1 MLDKVCTID
10 EAVSGVCD
18 GAVVAIGGFGVKHS
32 FPVSLLVALRQ
43 RGAGELTLVANSLGR
58 GEHSAEIL
66 IDAGQVSRL
75 IVSFSARPGFDSVAE
90 RLIATGQIELEI
102 VPQGIL
108 VERLRAAAAGL
119 AAFYSPTGVGTSLT
133 AGKESRIF
141 GGREFVLETALPVDY
156 ALLRAHRAD
165 RYGNAEFR
173 GASENFNPA
182 FGKGA
187 RTTIVE
193 ADEIVEPGQIDP
205 ERVGLPAVFVDHVVQ
220 STMRVVPDVTDARRR
235 PASTRRAYLGKPG
248 WSRGEMAAR
257 IAGEIPDGSYV
268 NLGAGMPSLVAAE
281 LQGREVF
288 LHAENGLLG
297 YGQPLAAAAEVDPDL
312 FDAAGAFVQSRPG
325 MSFFDSVT
333 SFEIARSG
341 RLDFVVLG
349 GYQVDA
355 AANLANWS
363 NPSQV
368 GGGVGGAM
376 DLVSRARTLIVMMQ
390 HCDNTGSPKL
400 VDTCTYPLTGLHCVD
415 IVITDLGLF
424 RYRGGQWQVEETAPG
439 FRATKVM
446 SLTGLSI
453 AGTSVND
460 GGRARTIGER
470 EPW

>member
-1 MLDKVCTID
+1 MLDKVCTLD
-10 EAVSGVCD
+10 EAVSGVTD
-18 GAVVAIGGFGVKHS
+18 GAVIAIGGFGVKHS

-43 RGAGELTLVANSLGR
+43 QGARELTLVANSLGR
-58 GEHSAEIL
+58 GEHSAEAL

-75 IVSFSARPGFDSVAE
+75 IVAFSARPGFDSSAE
-90 RLIATGQIELEI
+90 RLIAAGKIELEI

-133 AGKESRIF
+133 AGKERRKFS
-141 GGREFVLETALPVDY
+141 GREFVLETALPVDY

-187 RTTIVE
+187 GTTIVE
-193 ADEIVEPGQIDP
+193 ADEIVEPGRIDP
-205 ERVGLPAVFVDHVVQ
+205 GRVGLPAIFVDYVVQ
-220 STMRVVPDVTDARRR
+220 STLRVVPDVTDGRRR
-235 PASTRRAYLGKPG
+235 PASARRAYLGKQG

-257 IAGEIPDGSYV
+257 VAREIPDGSYV

-281 LQGREVF
+281 LQDREVF

-297 YGQPLAAAAEVDPDL
+297 YGRPVDTADQVDPDL
-312 FDAAGAFVQSRPG
+312 FDAAGAFVGPRPG

-341 RLDFVVLG
+341 RLDVVVLG

-363 NPSQV
+363 NPGQV

-376 DLVSRARTLIVMMQ
+376 DLVTRPRTLIVMMQ
-390 HCDNTGSPKL
+390 HCDPAGNPKL
-400 VDTCTYPLTGLHCVD
+400 VGTCSYPLTGLQCVD
-415 IVITDLGLF
+415 IVVTDLGLF
-424 RYRGGQWQVEETAPG
+424 RYDEGQWQVAQTAPG
-439 FRATKVM
+439 FTAAEVM
-446 SLTGLSI
+446 SLTGLSM
-453 AGTSVND
+453 
-460 GGRARTIGER
+460 ARDNHS
-470 EPW
+470 

>member
-1 MLDKVCTID
+1 VLDKVCPID
-10 EAVSGVCD
+10 EAVSGVTD
-18 GAVVAIGGFGVKHS
+18 GAVVAIGGFGLKHS
-32 FPVSLLVALRQ
+32 FPVSLLAALRRQ
-43 RGAGELTLVANSLGR
+43 GARELTLVANSLGR
-58 GEHSAEIL
+58 GEQSAEAL

-75 IVSFSARPGFDSVAE
+75 IVSFSARPGFDSSAE
-90 RLIATGQIELEI
+90 VLIAAGKIELEI

-133 AGKESRIF
+133 AGKERRIF
-141 GGREFVLETALPVDY
+141 SGREFVLETALPVDY

-173 GASENFNPA
+173 GGSQNFNPA

-205 ERVGLPAVFVDHVVQ
+205 GRVGLPAVFVDSVVQ
-220 STMRVVPDVTDARRR
+220 ATMRVVPDVTDGRRR
-235 PASTRRAYLGKPG
+235 PATARRAYLGKPG

-257 IAGEIPDGSYV
+257 IAREIPDGSYV

-281 LQGREVF
+281 LARREVF

-297 YGQPLAAAAEVDPDL
+297 YGLPVDAADQVDPDL
-312 FDAAGAFVQSRPG
+312 FDAAGAFVEPRPG

-341 RLDFVVLG
+341 RLDVVVLG

-363 NPSQV
+363 NPGQI

-376 DLVSRARTLIVMMQ
+376 DLVTRPRTLIVMMQ
-390 HCDNTGSPKL
+390 HCDATGSPKL
-400 VDTCTYPLTGLHCVD
+400 VDTCSYPLTGLHCVD
-415 IVITDLGLF
+415 IVVTDLGLF
-424 RYRGGQWQVEETAPG
+424 RYDEGQWQVRDTAPG
-439 FRATKVM
+439 FTAAEVM
-446 SLTGLSI
+446 SLTGLS
-453 AGTSVND
+453 N
-460 GGRARTIGER
+460 ARR
-470 EPW
+470 NQS

>member
-1 MLDKVCTID
+1 VLDKVCTID
-10 EAVSGVCD
+10 EAVSGVTD
-18 GAVVAIGGFGVKHS
+18 GAVIAIGGFGIKHS

-43 RGAGELTLVANSLGR
+43 QGARKLTLVANSLGR
-58 GEHSAEIL
+58 GQHSAEAL

-90 RLIATGQIELEI
+90 RLIASGAIELEI

-119 AAFYSPTGVGTSLT
+119 AAFYSPTGIGTPLT
-133 AGKESRIF
+133 AGKERRDF
-141 GGREFVLETALPVDY
+141 GGRDFVLEMALPVDY

-173 GASENFNPA
+173 GASQNFNPA

-187 RTTIVE
+187 EITIVE

-220 STMRVVPDVTDARRR
+220 STLRVVPDITDGRRR
-235 PASTRRAYLGKPG
+235 PASATRTYLGRPG
-248 WSRGEMAAR
+248 WSRGEMASR
-257 IAGEIPDGSYV
+257 IAREIPDGSYV

-281 LQGREVF
+281 LQDREVF

-297 YGQPLAAAAEVDPDL
+297 YGPPVDTADKVDPDL
-312 FDAAGAFVQSRPG
+312 FDAAGVFVEQRPG
-325 MSFFDSVT
+325 VSFFDSVT

-376 DLVSRARTLIVMMQ
+376 DLVTKARTLIVMMQ
-390 HCDNTGSPKL
+390 HCDNTGAPKL
-400 VDTCTYPLTGLHCVD
+400 VETCTYPLTGLRCVD
-415 IVITDLGLF
+415 IVMTDLGLF
-424 RYRGGQWQVEETAPG
+424 RYRDGRWQVEESAPG
-439 FRATKVM
+439 FTAQEVM
-446 SLTGLSI
+446 SLTGLPV
-453 AGTSVND
+453 GQ
-460 GGRARTIGER
+460 ER
-470 EPW
+470 QS